1 MFSKDSSIIKL
12 KNSNKKYNENNINI
26 PKTEDISKSNQK
38 YYLIIY

>member
-12 KNSNKKYNENNINI
+12 KNSNKKYDENNTNI